1 MTVIVDQDQQ
11 RSSPAGQARLVRRPV
26 GSPVEIRRRS
36 VRARRVDLALGVAV
50 PLFLLGLWELASR
63 QGWVD
68 RRIYPP
74 VTKVIQTGWQLAR
87 DGALGDAASST
98 LNRLMQGFLLGS
110 STGFL
115 VGMGMG
121 LGHRVRSAL
130 EPLLNA
136 LYVVPKLALLP
147 IFLTMFGFG
156 DAPKVV
162 LVAVVVFFFV
172 WINTMETFATV
183 PLAYREVAKS
193 FGASRS
199 LTFLQVFLPSSLPQ
213 IFVGLRMA
221 MSVSVL
227 SIVGA
232 EFLVGNAG
240 LGYLIFNS
248 RQLFFQDRMYAGMI
262 AVAVMGV
269 ILSSIIAF
277 IGRRLTPWAKV
288 ERQQLRV

>member
-1 MTVIVDQDQQ
+1 MTVMVQEDQQ
-11 RSSPAGQARLVRRPV
+11 RPATTGKARVVRRPV

-36 VRARRVDLALGVAV
+36 VRARRVDLTLGVVV
-50 PLFLLGLWELASR
+50 PLVLLGLWELASR
-63 QGWVD
+63 QGWID

-74 VTKVIQTGWQLAR
+74 VTTVIQTGWELAS
-87 DGALGDAASST
+87 DGVLGDAAATT
-98 LNRLMQGFLLGS
+98 LKRLLQGFFLGS
-110 STGFL
+110 ILGFV

-121 LGHRVRSAL
+121 LGHRIRAAL

-156 DAPKVV
+156 DTSKVV

-193 FGASRS
+193 FGASRTR
-199 LTFLQVFLPSSLPQ
+199 TFLQVFLPSSLPQ

-232 EFLVGNAG
+232 EFLVGSTG

-248 RQLFFQDRMYAGMI
+248 RQLFFQDRMYAGII

-288 ERQQLRV
+288 ERQQLKV